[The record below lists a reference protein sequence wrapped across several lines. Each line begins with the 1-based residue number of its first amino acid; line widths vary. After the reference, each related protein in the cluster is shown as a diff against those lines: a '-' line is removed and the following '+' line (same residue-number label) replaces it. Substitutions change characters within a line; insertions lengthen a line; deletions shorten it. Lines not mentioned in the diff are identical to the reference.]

1 MAENYALPHDIF
13 YGEIETGYLAKL
25 PIKRYNVK
33 PISKFPIVERDVAVV
48 VDETVK
54 IGDLLDAIKS
64 ACGKL
69 YYEAKLFDIYRS
81 DAVGEGKK
89 SVAFNVKLWPEDK
102 TLTDEE
108 VTSVMKKITKSLA
121 FRFGAVL
128 R

>member
-1 MAENYALPHDIF
+1 M
-13 YGEIETGYLAKL
+13 
-25 PIKRYNVK
+25 
-33 PISKFPIVERDVAVV
+33 V
-48 VDETVK
+48 VDEEVK

-81 DAVGEGKK
+81 EAVGEGKK
-89 SVAFNVKLWPEDK
+89 SVAFNVKLWPEDR

-108 VTSVMKKITKSLA
+108 VASVMKKITKSLA